1 MAKNE
6 NDNNQRAQ
14 ERIISL
20 CSNRLGAVPNSV
32 TFKVK
37 SVDIRNML
45 EEYIKSKG
53 VDLRADYGAVVL
65 PLLLN
70 PNVKED
76 NLDRSLKFGLAIPR
90 KKEKKIKC
98 NDSLYQLI
106 GDNVRYLEH
115 GAEYQLL
122 TDSKLTSAIAGL
134 VKSNRNSK
142 LVVRKLGECIR
153 NNKYNNRIF
162 IEFDTSTV
170 LGLLFD
176 VNNAPS
182 NGCEM
187 RLNIVKVQSS
197 KEPWKFNLVIGKYVE
212 QKQFKQLKGDPL
224 SGIL

>member
-122 TDSKLTSAIAGL
+122 TDSKLTNAIAGL

-142 LVVRKLGECIR
+142 LVVR
-153 NNKYNNRIF
+153 KYNNRIF

-187 RLNIVKVQSS
+187 RLNIVKVQGS